1 MTEIITPTETDAAW
15 IIDAFQ
21 RRPTK
26 RKNIDIPEYSETTI
40 IPAGKYTD
48 AQFRLDRAPYVKEPL
63 EMLSPGSNIQEVRLM
78 FPAQSG
84 KTTSGEL
91 FVMYYIE
98 IIPSEI
104 MHVDSNADQC
114 RIWFNTRIS
123 PRATR
128 KGIQFRAQTE
138 EKKSRRSGNT
148 MYAKEF
154 DGGNLDLASALSA
167 AQLASKTKRI
177 IHACEVDRWRE
188 ELGPEGLTWEIM
200 HARTQ
205 AWGDQRKILAESTPT
220 TYESSLIWPLYEA
233 GDQRQFWVKCPLCK
247 EPQILELYAEKKYGL
262 YYETKAGRIDIESI
276 CYICPAC
283 GKSWKEYRKQST
295 LNTGKWKPQV
305 KAKTPYIA
313 SYNINGIYSP
323 FLTWFEIV
331 ETHNNIGGNF
341 KRQQSFDNLKM
352 GRPSKETGVRPKAE
366 RIYEMKGIY
375 HAGEVPPGV
384 LFLTIGADVQQGSK
398 QDKDNPPRIELEIL
412 GTGPGYRSWS
422 IDYMRIEGPVH
433 NPFSGA
439 WEKLHQWAL
448 ETGLTFKSK
457 DGKKFKPVL
466 VFIDSG
472 DGNLTS
478 TVYRFTQRWNNTFP
492 IKGTG
497 TLKAPEKGDQF
508 TKENFSR
515 YRYSVIADGLILY
528 TIATNFYKTMIY
540 NNLKI
545 KRIPGEIQSPGFC
558 DFPFEYGQVGTDYE
572 KYFSMLTAEEKLKDG
587 SFHAGGRRNEALDCR
602 VYALCAA
609 DVYLYGLVRN
619 IREAMKKAGMK
630 RDEVEK
636 INRRWVIEKLKREA
650 GLSQGY

>member
-1 MTEIITPTETDAAW
+1 MTEIITPTETDASW

-63 EMLSPGSNIQEVRLM
+63 EMLSPGANIQEVRLM

-84 KTTSGEL
+84 KTTIGEL

-98 IIPSEI
+98 IVPSEI

-138 EKKSRRSGNT
+138 EKRSRRSGNT

-220 TYESSLIWPLYEA
+220 TYEASLIWPLYEA

-262 YYETKAGRIDIESI
+262 YYETKAGRIDMKSI
-276 CYICPAC
+276 CYICPSC
-283 GKSWKEYRKQST
+283 KKSWKEYRKQST
-295 LNTGKWKPQV
+295 LNTGKWKPQT
-305 KAKTPYIA
+305 KAKTPYIV
-313 SYNINGIYSP
+313 SYNLNGIYSP
-323 FLTWFEIV
+323 FLPWFEIA
-331 ETHNNIGGNF
+331 EKHNNINGDF
-341 KRQQSFDNLKM
+341 KKQQSFDNLIM

-366 RIYEMKGIY
+366 RIYELKGIY

-412 GTGPGYRSWS
+412 GTGPGYRTWS
-422 IDYMRIEGPVH
+422 IDYMRIEGSVH

-457 DGKKFKPVL
+457 DGKEFKPAL

-472 DGNLTS
+472 DGNLTC
-478 TVYRFTQRWNNTFP
+478 
-492 IKGTG
+492 
-497 TLKAPEKGDQF
+497 
-508 TKENFSR
+508 
-515 YRYSVIADGLILY
+515 
-528 TIATNFYKTMIY
+528 
-540 NNLKI
+540 
-545 KRIPGEIQSPGFC
+545 PG
-558 DFPFEYGQVGTDYE
+558 
-572 KYFSMLTAEEKLKDG
+572 
-587 SFHAGGRRNEALDCR
+587 
-602 VYALCAA
+602 
-609 DVYLYGLVRN
+609 
-619 IREAMKKAGMK
+619 
-630 RDEVEK
+630 
-636 INRRWVIEKLKREA
+636 
-650 GLSQGY
+650 